1 MIKIFEKLID
11 YFSGNSGAL
20 RFLKSH
26 SIEDRIIRKC
36 CELKNLPEEEHG
48 AEIYHRWRSIFFEV
62 CRQKGID
69 HRSAKVLWDELGDV
83 ITEDSDA
90 ATRLDDFKSDV
101 YAYRDRWTLHRLSV
115 CHAKFYHWLDAML
128 S

>member
-1 MIKIFEKLID
+1 MIKIFEKFI
-11 YFSGNSGAL
+11 GNSGTL

-26 SIEDRIIRKC
+26 RIIRKC

-62 CRQKGID
+62 CSQKGIN
-69 HRSAKVLWDELGDV
+69 HRSAKVLWNELGDV

-101 YAYRDRWTLHRLSV
+101 YAYRDCWTLHRLSV